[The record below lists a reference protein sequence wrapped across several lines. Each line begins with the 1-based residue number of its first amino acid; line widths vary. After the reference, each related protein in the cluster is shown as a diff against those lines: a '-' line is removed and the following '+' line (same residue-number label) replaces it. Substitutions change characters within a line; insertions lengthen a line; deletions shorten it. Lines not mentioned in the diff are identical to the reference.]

1 MGDALN
7 PFAQADVASAYD
19 AWFTTPMGRV
29 VDALEKRLIM
39 RLARPMA
46 GERALDVGT
55 GTGHYACELAWR
67 GLRVTGLDPSM
78 NMLRIAGAKA
88 CGVTW
93 QEGSAASLPYAAE
106 SFDLVLSVTALEFM
120 PDPSQALTEMMRV
133 LRPGGRLVVAVLNR
147 ASAWGR
153 AYIAESQEGE
163 TPYSH
168 AHFYGP
174 QEFTALLA
182 QQGRPTWSS
191 AVFSA
196 PSGRGMWA
204 AGALECLGQVCCRGR
219 GALLVGRIDK

>member
-7 PFAQADVASAYD
+7 PFVQSAVAAEYD

-29 VDALEKRLIM
+29 VDTLEKRLIM
-39 RLARPMA
+39 RLAWPVA

-67 GLRVTGLDPSM
+67 GLQVTGLDPSVS
-78 NMLRIAGAKA
+78 MLQIAGAKSSS
-88 CGVTW
+88 VTW
-93 QEGSAASLPYAAE
+93 QDGSAASLPYAE
-106 SFDLVLSVTALEFM
+106 GSFDLVLSVTALEFM
-120 PDPSQALTEMMRV
+120 PDPIQAVSEMMGV

-147 ASAWGR
+147 ASPWGR
-153 AYIAESQEGE
+153 AYIAESQQVE

-168 AHFYGP
+168 AHFYEP
-174 QEFTALLA
+174 REFAALLA
-182 QQGRPTWSS
+182 QRGRPTWSS
-191 AVFSA
+191 AVFFA

-204 AGALECLGQVCCRGR
+204 AGALECLGHVCCRGR